1 MGDPANFNLGEVV
14 TLKAGEAINSNY
26 SVMRELVGGAW
37 ELEPDQFVDVSK
49 TAYHDQAVMGKAF
62 LLWVVDK
69 ILVTVVSLLSYRHL
83 MPNQP
88 FLIVSKRRHISA
100 ECRYK

>member
-49 TAYHDQAVMGKAF
+49 IAHHGQTF
-62 LLWVVDK
+62 LLWVVGK
-69 ILVTVVSLLSYRHL
+69 IPVTVVLLLRAT
-83 MPNQP
+83 N
-88 FLIVSKRRHISA
+88 I
-100 ECRYK
+100 

>member
-49 TAYHDQAVMGKAF
+49 IAYHHQAVTGKVF

-69 ILVTVVSLLSYRHL
+69 IRVTVKLPIFDAKSALLAERSAAANIHSY
-83 MPNQP
+83 
-88 FLIVSKRRHISA
+88 K
-100 ECRYK
+100 